1 MCTQVNQA
9 ADWWAL
15 GVLLLEM
22 LTGESPFAD
31 KDGDEL
37 KTLSNISNGRLEM
50 SDEHAAAEWGKMSI
64 GLCTVK
70 IATRL
75 GYLKAG
81 ADVVEH
87 PWLRGIDWDALA
99 NRTCQPPW
107 RPKVRAA
114 PTPPL
119 IVLAHPVLLGAR
131 DAHQCPAQVKAADD
145 RSFFD
150 VEAAEE
156 AAEADSKARET
167 ADIPP
172 ELLAKYQSV
181 FDSFAA

>member
-1 MCTQVNQA
+1 MPSAERHWPRLCTQVNQA

-107 RPKVRAA
+107 ASRRTSSHESSVLQTATVSWPVVS
-114 PTPPL
+114 
-119 IVLAHPVLLGAR
+119 IVLGSRPGVW
-131 DAHQCPAQVKAADD
+131 
-145 RSFFD
+145 
-150 VEAAEE
+150 
-156 AAEADSKARET
+156 
-167 ADIPP
+167 
-172 ELLAKYQSV
+172 
-181 FDSFAA
+181 